1 MCGKWDIKPTF
12 DVFCLGKLLWAMV
25 SSTPILRLWYFDQPQ
40 FNLEEMFPN
49 APSIKLAN
57 TLFKKCIVEFEE
69 NCLPDATAL
78 LEEVDKVLSMIDRN
92 ADLIGENVERPCKV
106 CGIGNYKL
114 VIGRDDVTGLGN
126 FGMKAVSGQSFRI
139 FTCNHCGHV
148 QMFSFRRQNLPAW
161 AD

>member
-1 MCGKWDIKPTF
+1 
-12 DVFCLGKLLWAMV
+12 MV

-57 TLFKKCIVEFEE
+57 MLFKKCIVEFEE

-114 VIGRDDVTGLGN
+114 LIDRNTPRLGN
-126 FGMKAVSGQSFRI
+126 FGIDPRSGQTYKM

-148 QMFSFRRQNLPAW
+148 QLFLFIDGKIPPAW
-161 AD
+161 PHEKPFPADGRKTVVLKQ